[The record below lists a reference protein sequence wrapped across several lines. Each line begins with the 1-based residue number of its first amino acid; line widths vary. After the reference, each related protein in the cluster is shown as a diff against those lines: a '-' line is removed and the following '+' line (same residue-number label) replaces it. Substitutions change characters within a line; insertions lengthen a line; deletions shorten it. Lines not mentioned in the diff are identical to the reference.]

1 MAKLTAITNKA
12 KKASPTAQGSS
23 MGKSVPKVG
32 SSAPS
37 KSNEQQPVTKNQNF
51 TNKSLAFKKVS
62 SGY

>member
-1 MAKLTAITNKA
+1 
-12 KKASPTAQGSS
+12 